1 MSESIENG
9 DKPAWVQLYE
19 ARRRAPPPRLRPRGR
34 PPMTVPRKSTHI
46 RLSDGERGDIL
57 HWQDRFSAV
66 LKRNVSL
73 GETAGILARIC
84 SERLVSLDPKEPPD
98 SLSDL
103 VDLMVSGEH

>member
-1 MSESIENG
+1 MSDNIENG

-19 ARRRAPPPRLRPRGR
+19 ARRRAPPPRTRPRGR

-46 RLSDGERGDIL
+46 RLSDGERTDIL
-57 HWQDRFSAV
+57 KWQERFSSV

-84 SERLVSLDPKEPPD
+84 SDRFNSLDLKEPSG
-98 SLSDL
+98 SLL
-103 VDLMVSGEH
+103 NFVDVMVRDEH

>member
-1 MSESIENG
+1 MTEIIENG

-19 ARRRAPPPRLRPRGR
+19 ARRRAPPPRIRPRGR

-46 RLSDGERGDIL
+46 RLSDGERVDIL
-57 HWQDRFSAV
+57 KWQERFSSV

-84 SERLVSLDPKEPPD
+84 SDRFVSLSLEEPSG
-98 SLSDL
+98 SLSEF
-103 VDLMVSGEH
+103 VDSMIGDEY